1 MIIKVIQ
8 SNCISMPNFN
18 FISSKLASNLTMKI
32 AQIKIR
38 LNNTN
43 LMDFFRLIIHVI
55 SGIDSKLSRISKSFI
70 NKAINH
76 HVSADKMIMCSPIC
90 CLSVR
95 LLHAFRFVFSIDM
108 DFSQILFSFTDGL
121 TFTLEILDVSVSFF
135 CYACKLAISTQMSQT
150 VMLQCFL
157 QRKTQNFIR
166 SEEDLMCQTCRSM
179 EVLCPLLVKLD
190 YYYIP

>member
-8 SNCISMPNFN
+8 SNCISMPNYN

-38 LNNTN
+38 SNKTN

-108 DFSQILFSFTDGL
+108 GFSQILFSFADGL
-121 TFTLEILDVSVSFF
+121 TFTLEMLDVSVSFF
-135 CYACKLAISTQMSQT
+135 VTPANQLSALRCLKLS
-150 VMLQCFL
+150 CFSVFCRETL
-157 QRKTQNFIR
+157 RTSLDLRKT
-166 SEEDLMCQTCRSM
+166 
-179 EVLCPLLVKLD
+179 
-190 YYYIP
+190 